1 MHWDFE
7 GHSLTV
13 CGGSAVYGCLI
24 DASKA
29 FDIVDHTFL
38 FEKLI
43 AGNLPISVTRFIL
56 SWYQSQQ
63 VRVRW
68 KAALSEPFSV
78 TRGVRQGGVLSPILF
93 SLYIDD
99 LLMELAESGVVCHWD
114 GLFVGALAYADDLT
128 LLAPSPSALRTLLRI
143 CERFGVANYLK
154 FNPDKTQCIRFSRLH
169 DNSSCHF
176 AFVQL
181 LNVADLSLTLV
192 IHSLLICRMEMTS
205 LSVLMTL

>member
-7 GHSLTV
+7 GHGHYL

-29 FDIVDHTFL
+29 FDTVDHTL
-38 FEKLI
+38 LLEKLI
-43 AGNLPISVTRFIL
+43 ARKLPIDVTRFIL

-68 KAALSEPFSV
+68 KAALSESFSV
-78 TRGVRQGGVLSPILF
+78 TRGVRQEGVLLPILF

-99 LLMELAESGVVCHWD
+99 LLMELAESGVGCHWD
-114 GLFVGALAYADDLT
+114 GLFVGALAYDLT

-143 CERFGVANYLK
+143 CECFGVDNYLK
-154 FNPDKTQCIRFSRLH
+154 FNPDKTQCIRFSGL
-169 DNSSCHF
+169 F
-176 AFVQL
+176 TEE
-181 LNVADLSLTLV
+181 LS
-192 IHSLLICRMEMTS
+192 H
-205 LSVLMTL
+205 